1 MVESAAA
8 TDVVGNTTF
17 QPAWVSWAVRSVA
30 STLSSST
37 TRIER
42 PLNGLSTIFTHDFEA
57 HSKMQTADGYVYQRT
72 FRRPGNRRHRETF
85 RDFFVGRRNL

>member
-1 MVESAAA
+1 
-8 TDVVGNTTF
+8 
-17 QPAWVSWAVRSVA
+17 
-30 STLSSST
+30 LSK
-37 TRIER
+37 
-42 PLNGLSTIFTHDFEA
+42 IFTHDFEA